1 MAQPAPGMIENVSDT
16 ARWVAIYRAMET
28 ERPDAI
34 FRDPWARRLGGE
46 RGEAIVRDLPDG
58 RRMAWPM
65 VVRTAVFDEVIL
77 ESIRTRGV
85 DLVLN
90 LAAGLDT
97 RAWRMDLPPALRWV
111 DVDLP
116 GITEYKRGVMAAE
129 TPRCRYEAVSADL
142 ADAAQRDDVLARV
155 AHDSACALVVSEGL
169 LVYLGD
175 DDVAALARAL
185 HRQPALRW
193 WLADLPS
200 PPLLRRMQKT
210 WGKQLRAGN
219 APFRFAPAAGPGFF
233 APFGWREAELHSMM
247 EDARRLKREMRGAWI
262 VHLLARLAPARKREE
277 LRRFSMNL
285 LLERA

>member
-1 MAQPAPGMIENVSDT
+1 MAQPAQGSIENVSDT

-34 FRDPWARRLGGE
+34 FRDPWARRLGGP
-46 RGEAIVRDLPDG
+46 RGEAIVRELPQG
-58 RRMAWPM
+58 ARMAWPM

-77 ESIRTRGV
+77 QSIRTRGV
-85 DLVLN
+85 DLVVN

-97 RAWRMDLPPALRWV
+97 RAWRLDLPPALRWV

-142 ADAAQRDDVLARV
+142 ADPVQRDGVLARI
-155 AHDSACALVVSEGL
+155 ARDAACGLVVSEGL
-169 LVYLGD
+169 LVYLGEE
-175 DDVAALARAL
+175 DVAALAGAL

-200 PPLLRRMQKT
+200 PPLLKRMQKQ
-210 WGKQLRAGN
+210 WGKQLSDGN
-219 APFRFAPAAGPGFF
+219 APFRFAPEAGPGFF
-233 APFGWREAELHSMM
+233 APFGWRVAELHSML
-247 EDARRLKREMRGAWI
+247 EDARRLRRGMRGAWLA
-262 VHLLARLAPARKREE
+262 HLLMALAPARKREE
-277 LRRFSMNL
+277 FRRLSINL
-285 LLERA
+285 LLERT